1 VSLKYT
7 LRGTGI
13 GLVAAGAVIAGIQ
26 YMGITEADFETGAQ
40 ASELNIEEALALLED
55 HTEFFV
61 IPEKK
66 YNELTTTLS
75 ETELELEA
83 LKEEKEKREAESNE
97 EAESAEE
104 GTDEETNEE
113 APAVVNQT
121 IFSIE
126 AGMNSKDIAAELKVL
141 EIIEDEREFERYLLD
156 QEVDR
161 YLRTGRYRLDSGMSF
176 QEIVT
181 VLTN

>member
-1 VSLKYT
+1 MSLKYT

-83 LKEEKEKREAESNE
+83 LKEEKEKREAES
-97 EAESAEE
+97 AEE

>member
-1 VSLKYT
+1 VSFKYT

-26 YMGITEADFETGAQ
+26 YMGITEADLETGAQ
-40 ASELNIEEALALLED
+40 ASELNIEEALALVED
-55 HTEFFV
+55 HTEYFV
-61 IPEKK
+61 IPENK
-66 YNELTTTLS
+66 YNEITNTLAQ
-75 ETELELEA
+75 TELELEA
-83 LKEEKEKREAESNE
+83 LIEEREAEAAEEDTSE
-97 EAESAEE
+97 EA
-104 GTDEETNEE
+104 DEET
-113 APAVVNQT
+113 PAVVNQT

-161 YLRTGRYRLDSGMSF
+161 YLRTGRYRLDSGMDF